1 MKTIS
6 VEAIYEAVK
15 EACGKIAV
23 IYPKDILES
32 LKANREKE
40 NGSSRDAMDMLIEN
54 AKIAREEN
62 IPICQDTGM
71 AIVYLSIGQDVH
83 LTGGSLQEAV
93 QRGVRDGYTDNYLRA
108 SVVND
113 PVFDRINTKDNTP
126 AIVYTSIVEGDEVV
140 VEVMAK
146 GFGSENVSAIKMLK
160 PAEGVE
166 GIRQFV
172 LDTIRNAGPNACP
185 PMIVGVGIGGTF
197 DYCAYLSKRAL
208 FHALDER
215 NKDPRYAKL
224 EEELIEEANRL
235 RIGPMG
241 LHGKTTVLNVAIE
254 TCPTHI
260 AGMPCAVNICCHAC
274 RHERVVVR

>member
-6 VEAIYEAVK
+6 VDTIYSAVK
-15 EACGKIAV
+15 EICGKIAV
-23 IYPKDILES
+23 IYPKDILNS
-32 LKANREKE
+32 LIENKEQE
-40 NGSSRDAMDMLIEN
+40 NGSSLDAMNMLIEN
-54 AKIAREEN
+54 AKIAEKEN

-71 AIVYLSIGQDVH
+71 AVVYLSIGQDVH
-83 LTGGSLQEAV
+83 LTGGSLNEAV
-93 QRGVRDGYTDNYLRA
+93 QKGVSDGYTENYLRA
-108 SVVND
+108 SVVDD
-113 PVFDRINTKDNTP
+113 PVFARTNTKDNTP
-126 AIVYTSIVEGDEVV
+126 AIIYTSIVEGDEVV
-140 VEVMAK
+140 IEVMAK
-146 GFGSENVSAIKMLK
+146 GFGSENMSAIKMLK
-160 PAEGVE
+160 PAEGVD
-166 GIRQFV
+166 GIRRFV

-208 FHALDER
+208 LHALDER

-224 EEELIEEANRL
+224 EEELMKQANGL
-235 RIGPMG
+235 GIGPMG

-274 RHERVVVR
+274 RHERVVIR